1 MFKKTF
7 LIFEGIYYPLK
18 DLFVDLPEEVEIEVE
33 EAIRCP
39 SNILGTIIK
48 VPRDLLKIKEPGVY
62 KLELLVFETSPLYSR
77 VRVWGWM
84 IIKDEV
90 NAFIILRFK
99 NLEGVLIFREHPL
112 YKIEKIERI
121 HE

>member
-1 MFKKTF
+1 MKEIFKKTY
-7 LIFEGIYYPLK
+7 LVFEGIYYPLK
-18 DLFVDLPEEVEIEVE
+18 DLFVEPSEEIVVE

-77 VRVWGWM
+77 VRGWGWM

-121 HE
+121 Q

>member
-48 VPRDLLKIKEPGVY
+48 VPRDLLKIKGGIY